1 MSSHKLILSWFNGGC
16 MARNYKK
23 EYAARREYLKA
34 YRKKNKDKDKMR
46 TRARRKMK
54 CSGGKEVD
62 HKDNNPKNNK
72 RSNLKCVSRKKNRA
86 KGARKTNSKR

>member
-1 MSSHKLILSWFNGGC
+1 

-46 TRARRKMK
+46 TRARRKMN
-54 CSGGKEVD
+54 CGSGKEVD
-62 HKDNNPKNNK
+62 HVDNNANNNN
-72 RSNLKCVSRKKNRA
+72 RSNLKCVSRKSNRA